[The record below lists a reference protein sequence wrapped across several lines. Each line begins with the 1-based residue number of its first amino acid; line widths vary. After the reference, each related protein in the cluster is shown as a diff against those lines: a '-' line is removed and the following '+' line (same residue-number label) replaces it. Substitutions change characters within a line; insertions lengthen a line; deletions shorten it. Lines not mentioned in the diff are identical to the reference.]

1 MSYRFFTFA
10 ILFLC
15 GALHLAGCAR
25 KRVQASNP
33 TQTTSST
40 TPLAEETTGYASWY
54 GHPYHGRR
62 TSNGETYDMNTMTA
76 AHRTLPFDTVVKVS
90 NLSNAKEVTVRI
102 NDRGP
107 FVKDRIIDLSYSAA
121 RQIDMVGP
129 GTARVNLEILRSV
142 PNPFPL
148 AIQVASFRE
157 QARAKELQ
165 ADLKER
171 FSPVAVQEY
180 QSSEGAYFRVLVGQ
194 FKDSQAAN
202 AALRRLHQENL
213 EGFMVRLDR

>member
-1 MSYRFFTFA
+1 MNHRLV
-10 ILFLC
+10 ILAVLLSW
-15 GALHLAGCAR
+15 GALQLGGCAR

-33 TQTTSST
+33 TQTTSSP

-90 NLSNAKEVTVRI
+90 NLSNGKEVTVRI

-107 FVKDRIIDLSYSAA
+107 FVKDRIIDLSYVAA

-129 GTARVNLEILRSV
+129 GTARVNLEILKVV
-142 PNPFPL
+142 PNPFPV
-148 AIQVASFRE
+148 AIQVASFKE
-157 QARAKELQ
+157 EVNAKKLQ
-165 ADLKER
+165 TDLKAR
-171 FSPVAVQEY
+171 FSLVAVQEF
-180 QSSEGAYFRVLVGQ
+180 QSSEGAFFRVLVGQ
-194 FKDSQAAN
+194 FKDSQEAQ
-202 AALRRLHQENL
+202 AALRKLRQENL
-213 EGFMVRLDR
+213 DGFMVRLDR